1 MRYAVL
7 SVVLIV
13 ALSLMGCSGGGGGN
27 VDPQQTGRLTGTL
40 NAVNPASYQIVLDG
54 QPLQATPQPDGS
66 FSLPNLPPGPHTIA
80 FISGMS
86 GVYLPVDVV
95 AGDTTDIG
103 DVTPV
108 AGGQITGL
116 VTQQNEDGSLTP
128 LAGVEVIAD
137 PQPIYVEPDPGP
149 VPLQVQT
156 RDAAE
161 LQLKAITNEN
171 GSYVIPAVPEGAY
184 VVTVNVPGLMQGV
197 AYVWV
202 SAGTTAP
209 ADFQLVAA
217 VEEGIGTVL
226 GHVTAA
232 LEAGVQPL
240 AGAMVTIHSDGG
252 WQPVPPTDP
261 IALPDAVR
269 SMGVAP
275 PGAIGIIAPP
285 YYFNQFATLTAADG
299 SYTLNVPSGH
309 LQISVWAE
317 GYEGAYDSLTLQPD
331 ATVTRDYSLTPWEP
345 IPPID
350 GDDPVAGG

>member
-1 MRYAVL
+1 MRTAVL
-7 SVVLIV
+7 SVVVIV

-40 NAVNPASYQIVLDG
+40 DAVNPASYQIVLDG

-66 FSLPNLPPGPHTIA
+66 FSLPNLPPGPHTIS
-80 FISGMS
+80 FVSGSGMV
-86 GVYLPVDVV
+86 GVYLPVEVV

-108 AGGQITGL
+108 VGGQITGL
-116 VTQQNEDGSLTP
+116 VMRQNDDGSLTP

-137 PQPIYVEPDPGP
+137 PQPVYVEPDPGP

-156 RDAAE
+156 RDADE
-161 LQLKAITNEN
+161 LQLKAITAQD
-171 GSYVIPAVPEGAY
+171 GSYRIPAVPEGAY

-240 AGAMVTIHSDGG
+240 AGAMVSIYSDGG

-261 IALPDAVR
+261 IVLPDAVR

-309 LQISVWAE
+309 LQINVWAE

-331 ATVTRDYSLTPWEP
+331 ATVTRDYSLKPWE
-345 IPPID
+345 
-350 GDDPVAGG
+350 GPVPLEGNE